1 MSRIELAPETAD
13 DFDRILEHLEQYEAA
28 ATAARIEEILHA
40 ISVLRYNPLVGRPTR
55 DDDLRELVIGRRS
68 RGYVALYRYVAEI
81 DMVFVLAIR
90 SQKESGYKR
99 P

>member
-13 DFDRILEHLEQYEAA
+13 DFDRILKHLEQYEAT

-40 ISVLRYNPLVGRPTR
+40 ISVLRYNPLVGHPTR
-55 DDDLRELVIGRRS
+55 DDLRELVIGRRS
-68 RGYVALYRYVAEI
+68 QGYVALYRYIAEI
-81 DMVFVLAIR
+81 DTAFVLAIR
-90 SQKESGYKR
+90 SQKDAGYKR